1 MNYFKKLAKT
11 KEKWEKSVVDKLYEI
26 YKRRCLKTNF
36 GTQYYATTAP
46 PGLPEPDW
54 EDDAA
59 FSPDSDGEP
68 AQVIPPVVP
77 QHWVFNRQ
85 ETENINGYGKF
96 IYDVPY
102 VINGKVRGHISPWI
116 RQCMIDVLLPKSHA
130 QYKIWR
136 FVHQFTGEIKDHNL
150 RKIIRTPDV
159 SGRFATGHHTSAGN
173 RPTKRLSKRKR
184 ERKVDEANANLQD
197 YFDDLYWNAQFRGRP
212 ADP

>member
-1 MNYFKKLAKT
+1 MSEIMN
-11 KEKWEKSVVDKLYEI
+11 I
-26 YKRRCLKTNF
+26 
-36 GTQYYATTAP
+36 
-46 PGLPEPDW
+46 
-54 EDDAA
+54 
-59 FSPDSDGEP
+59 
-68 AQVIPPVVP
+68 
-77 QHWVFNRQ
+77 H
-85 ETENINGYGKF
+85 GKF

-116 RQCMIDVLLPKSHA
+116 RQCMIDVLLPKNHSR
-130 QYKIWR
+130 YKNCR

-159 SGRFATGHHTSAGN
+159 LGRFAAGHHTLAGN

-184 ERKVDEANANLQD
+184 ERKVDEANANLRD